1 MNRLHSFATSAVLA
15 TAALSLPSRAS
26 ADQINWSGLSS
37 SGLNWSDVANWD
49 PSMPGS
55 HDVAYFGNL
64 TGTNI
69 AGAVNNVVDA
79 NTALGSVWYTAQA
92 QSGSILFDTTL
103 IPPGITLTLGG
114 LGSSFPAL
122 AVGDVPGQPPLA
134 SGSATNYSTIKGAGS
149 LVLNDSGS
157 LLSVGMR
164 NRATLDLS
172 GLSSVTAN
180 LSQLWVAAS
189 PDNSFNSGVT
199 GVLLLGQT
207 NHITTTPN
215 PNVPGILLGAL
226 TNGSGT
232 ATVLLG
238 YTNTFNTDA
247 LVVGGR
253 RAGFG
258 TALQFGLAASNTT
271 PLSTFT
277 LRGSDGISAAA
288 VFSIGDLSAEPGG
301 FNAIPFSS
309 ASSSSANFSGG
320 NVDILVDSL
329 YVGRS
334 TPATNINNTTTGTG
348 TLIVEN
354 GTVTATKIFMSYKM
368 PSANNTA
375 GNGTMILRSN
385 AVMNVIKDF
394 SFCFRTNG
402 SAFLNAP
409 ILVVSNSAV
418 LNIGG
423 NLTYSNVGGGSAGA
437 ITLGGSGAINM
448 TSGGYVLTPIL
459 SGVGSITGS
468 GNIIVT
474 NGLSINTDSSVG
486 TLNLANNLTL
496 ANPFRLTFNLGA
508 DTTVGGGVNDYLN
521 VANNITFNNN
531 PLNITFGAPLAVG
544 TYKLIGYGGTQ
555 SGSVT
560 WVNPT
565 RSSIGL
571 VQGNGQVAITVTN
584 FTPATLTWKG
594 TNNTTGAWDGT
605 TTNWNNNTDRFF
617 TMDNVIFDDTGAATN
632 VSITSTTN
640 FPENITFNNS
650 VNKYT
655 LSQSSGGAIGGFAA
669 LNKNGTGTLAMGGGG
684 LNNYFTGPV
693 NLNHGTLQIA
703 SFNTGVLGI
712 NDSVNPINIAIGAM
726 LDLNGNS
733 IGTGG
738 TYGRAVNF
746 AGSGVGGIGAIVHN
760 GISSSPPFT
769 TRNVALTGDATIGC
783 TTAGLRLS
791 IIGMTTPYL
800 FTFDLAGHTLTT
812 TGAGNVALGAFTMT
826 NAGSINVNSTTF
838 TLGPSSAG
846 PGIILDGPGTINV
859 GNKTLAFGSTSGAF
873 TTGYVAKAISVTSGA
888 ISIPTQNASP
898 VPLMSPISIAD
909 GGSLSITNL
918 QPLVASGVISGN
930 GSVTKY
936 ASLSGTSSNLI
947 LSAVNTFTGPL
958 EVTAGQLSLVGGGSL
973 ACSLVLVDQPAV
985 FDVTGLAAGYTVP
998 NNQNLTVNGIER
1010 GSLTVGNGGTCSG
1023 FGTNGANMTVAA
1035 GGSIMPGSSLVQGTL
1050 AISNNLTFNGGTAT
1064 FKLNSTTTPGSG
1076 VNDLITVGG
1085 DLSFTG
1091 PTTIHIEPVATLI
1104 TAPYTLFTYTGTLS
1118 GIGNV
1123 TLTSDTR
1130 YTFTLDSTSIPG
1142 SVLVTIS
1149 GTGGNLVWQ
1158 GGAVNAPN
1166 AWDVV
1171 TTSNWLNGAS
1181 LDRFFQGDSV
1191 TFDDTASTT
1200 LVTMAAQVKPASI
1213 TMNPSGTYVFNG
1225 NGSLLAGTLAANSGS
1240 VVIANTN
1247 NNLFN
1252 GQGIQFNGGSVTFN
1266 QPNTASLT
1274 AKLSGSAGSLT
1285 KAGANTLTFTSP
1297 DSSTM
1302 LAAVNIAGGTLRP
1315 TTANALGLGT
1325 VTVAPAATLDLNG
1338 QPANAANVHAS
1349 GVGADGLGAINNRG
1363 FAQTNAI
1370 ISLTLDGNTVLGAA
1384 SNRWD
1389 VAPMDTNGTP
1399 GTLQGNNYSVT
1410 KTGAADIWLRQLSD
1424 TGLGDIDVTAGR
1436 LIFSGSGTK
1445 LGNNSSTITVRTNA
1459 VLGFA
1464 FGVQDA
1470 GKSTLI
1476 APGGQLYSA
1485 GSSNEFDGAMVLS
1498 NGLVKLEPNA
1508 QLTLGGNLSGPAI
1521 LNVQGVLVG
1530 NFGTLT
1536 LSGTNTYTG
1545 STLVND
1551 GELDFGSSN
1560 SIPAGTNI
1568 VLASRVAFNSS
1579 GHPVVGLLSNVV
1591 SPTSVQLLMQTVGSA
1606 GAAQATLQANGGT
1619 WGGPIKITGNDAHC
1633 VANFNSGFEG
1643 LIVAGTVDG
1652 TGFIGNSTGNG
1663 GVKIGG
1669 DSLLVSDVSLGGVGV
1684 RFNNPLQFSGTFSCV
1699 NSGLGGQPGMSK
1711 LVLAASGNSWTN
1723 MFWNRGVI
1731 QFGAD
1736 NALPL
1741 CPITIGTLAAGADH
1755 RVIVDLNGHTGT
1767 LANWTETFLGND
1779 TVWFGNSSTNAD
1791 AVLTY
1796 AGTGTNSWTAYII
1809 DAFDINAAIQKTTSL
1824 RVTTGYLKL
1833 MPFPFGDPDPNSGGA
1848 FPSGPPPYPF
1858 GMTYTG
1864 PTTVTGGTLEVNKY
1878 LGLSP
1883 VTVSGTG
1890 TLRGNGP
1897 IGGTL
1902 NVASGGA
1909 VAPGTNTIG
1918 TLTVSNSVTF
1928 NSGSKA
1934 VFRVNLTNNTD
1945 QLLVQNALTYGGT
1958 LIITNLIA
1966 SKPFTNGTIVKLF
1979 DAATYVA
1986 GPVAVQ
1992 PNSPAPGLTWDTSS
2006 LAVDGTLRVT
2016 TTTAPTLAN
2025 AARLSDGNITFQI
2038 NGAPGQGY
2046 SVRGS
2051 TNIALPLTN
2060 WTILQSGTITA
2071 TPYVFTDLNATN
2083 YPLRFYGVSSP

>member
-1 MNRLHSFATSAVLA
+1 
-15 TAALSLPSRAS
+15 
-26 ADQINWSGLSS
+26 
-37 SGLNWSDVANWD
+37 
-49 PSMPGS
+49 MPGS
-55 HDVAYFGNL
+55 QDLVYFSNL

-69 AGAVNNVVDA
+69 VGAVNNIVDA
-79 NTALGSVWYTAQA
+79 NNALGSAWYTAQA
-92 QSGSILFDTTL
+92 QSGSILFYTTL
-103 IPPGITLTLGG
+103 IPSGVTLTLGG

-122 AVGDVPGQPPLA
+122 AAGDVPGQPPLA
-134 SGSATNYSTIKGAGS
+134 SGSATNYSSIKGAGS
-149 LVLNDSGS
+149 LVVNDSTS
-157 LLSVGMR
+157 LMSVGMR

-172 GLSSVTAN
+172 GLSSVNAN
-180 LSQLWVAAS
+180 VFQLWVGAS
-189 PDNSFNSGVT
+189 PDNSNT
-199 GVLLLGQT
+199 GGATGWLLLGQT
-207 NHITTTPN
+207 NNITTAPN
-215 PNVPGILLGAL
+215 PNAPGILLGAM

-277 LRGSDGISAAA
+277 LRGSDGIRAAA
-288 VFSIGDLSAEPGG
+288 VFSIGDLAAEPGG

-309 ASSSSANFSGG
+309 ASSSSANFAGG

-329 YVGRS
+329 YIGRS
-334 TPATNINNTTTGTG
+334 TPATNISSTATGTG

-354 GTVTATKIFMSYKM
+354 GTVTATNVYISYKLT
-368 PSANNTA
+368 STNNTA
-375 GNGTMILRSN
+375 GNGTLILRSN
-385 AVMNVIKDF
+385 AVMNVVKDF
-394 SFCFRTNG
+394 YLCFRTNG
-402 SAFLNAP
+402 SAFLSQPVLA
-409 ILVVSNSAV
+409 VSNNAV

-423 NLTYSNVGGGSAGA
+423 NLACTNVGGWTPAA
-437 ITLGGSGAINM
+437 ITLRDSGAINM
-448 TSGGYVLTPIL
+448 TGGGTVFTPTL
-459 SGVGSITGS
+459 NGVGSITGS
-468 GNIIVT
+468 GGIVVT
-474 NGLSINTDSSVG
+474 NALSINTDNSVG
-486 TLNLANNLTL
+486 TLNLGNNLTL
-496 ANPFRLTFNLGA
+496 ASPVKLTFNLGA
-508 DTTVGGGVNDYLN
+508 DNTVGGGVNDYLN
-521 VANNITFNNN
+521 VANNVTFNNN
-531 PLNITFGAPLAVG
+531 PLNITFGAPLVVG
-544 TYKLIGYGGTQ
+544 TYKLISYGGTQ

-565 RSSIGL
+565 RSPIGL
-571 VQGNGQVAITVTN
+571 LQGSGQVAIIVTN
-584 FTPATLTWKG
+584 LTPASLTWKG
-594 TNNTTGAWDGT
+594 TNGVTGPWDSS
-605 TTNWNNNTDRFF
+605 TTNWNNNTDKFF
-617 TMDNVIFDDTGAATN
+617 ALDTVLFDDTGAATN
-632 VSITSTTN
+632 LSITGITN
-640 FPENITFNNS
+640 LPASITFNNS

-655 LSQSSGGAIGGFAA
+655 LSQSTGGAIGGFGA
-669 LNKNGTGTLAMGGGG
+669 LNKNGTGVLAMGGGG

-693 NLNHGTLQIA
+693 NLNQGTLQIA

-712 NDSVNPINIAIGAM
+712 NDSVNPINIASGAM

-746 AGSGVGGIGAIVHN
+746 AGSGVGSIGAIVHN
-760 GISSSPPFT
+760 GISASPSLT

-791 IIGMTTPYL
+791 IVGMTTPYL

-873 TTGYVAKAISVTSGA
+873 TTGYVAKAISVINGA
-888 ISIPTQNASP
+888 ISVPTQNATP
-898 VPLMSPISIAD
+898 VSLMSPITIAD

-936 ASLSGTSSNLI
+936 ASASGTSSNLI
-947 LSAVNTFTGPL
+947 MSVANTFTGPL
-958 EVTAGQLSLVGGGSL
+958 EIGAGQLSLVSGGSL
-973 ACSLVLVDQPAV
+973 ATSLILVDQPAV

-998 NNQNLTVNGIER
+998 NNQNLTVIGIER
-1010 GSLTVGNGGTCSG
+1010 GNLTVGNGGTCSG

-1035 GGSIMPGSSLVQGTL
+1035 GGTIAPGSSLVQGTL
-1050 AISNNLTFNGGTAT
+1050 AISNNLTFSGGAAI
-1064 FKLNSTTTPGSG
+1064 FKLNGSTQPGSG
-1076 VNDLITVGG
+1076 VNDLVTVGG

-1091 PTTIHIEPVATLI
+1091 PTTIHIEPVATLS
-1104 TAPYTLFTYTGTLS
+1104 TSPYTLFTYAGTLS

-1123 TLTSDTR
+1123 TVTSDTR
-1130 YTFTLDSTSIPG
+1130 YTFTLDTTSTPG
-1142 SVLVTIS
+1142 SVLATIN
-1149 GTGGNLVWQ
+1149 GTAGSLFWQ
-1158 GGAVNAPN
+1158 GGAVNSPN

-1171 TTSNWLNGAS
+1171 TTSNWLNGVS

-1200 LVTMAAQVKPASI
+1200 LVTMATQVKPASI
-1213 TMNPSGTYVFNG
+1213 TMNPSGTYLFNG
-1225 NGSLLAGTLAANSGS
+1225 NGSLLAGTLAANNGS
-1240 VVIANTN
+1240 LVIANTN

-1252 GQGIQFNGGSVTFN
+1252 GQGIQFNGGAVTFN
-1266 QPNTASLT
+1266 QPNAATLT

-1302 LAAVNIAGGTLRP
+1302 FAAVNVTGGTLRP
-1315 TTANALGLGT
+1315 TTINALGLGT

-1338 QPANAANVHAS
+1338 QLVNSAVVHAS
-1349 GVGADGLGAINNRG
+1349 GTGADGQGAINNRG
-1363 FAQTNAI
+1363 LAQTNAI
-1370 ISLTLDGNTVLGAA
+1370 FSLTLDGNTVLGAA

-1389 VAPMDTNGTP
+1389 VAPLDTNGTP
-1399 GTLQGNNYSVT
+1399 GTLQGNNHNVT

-1424 TGLGDIDVTAGR
+1424 TGLGDLDITAGR
-1436 LIFSGSGTK
+1436 LIFAGQGTK
-1445 LGNNSSTITVRTNA
+1445 LGNNSSSITVRSNA
-1459 VLGFA
+1459 VLGIA

-1485 GSSNEFDGAMVLS
+1485 GSSNEFDGSIVLS

-1521 LNVQGVLVG
+1521 LTVQGVLPG
-1530 NFGTLT
+1530 NFGTVT

-1545 STLVND
+1545 GTVVND
-1551 GELDFGSSN
+1551 GELDFASSN
-1560 SIPAGTNI
+1560 SIPVGTNI
-1568 VLASRVAFNSS
+1568 VLSSRVVYNTS

-1591 SPTSVQLLMQTVGSA
+1591 SPASVQLLMQTVGSA
-1606 GAAQATLQANGGT
+1606 GAAQAYLQGNGGT
-1619 WGGPIKITGNDAHC
+1619 WGGPIKITGNDPHC
-1633 VANFNSGFEG
+1633 VANFNSGLQG
-1643 LIVAGTVDG
+1643 LIVAGAVDG

-1669 DSLLVSDVSLGGVGV
+1669 DSLLVSDVSLGGVGM
-1684 RFNNPLQFSGTFSCV
+1684 RFNNPLQFSGTFQCQ
-1699 NSGLGGQPGMSK
+1699 NTGLGGPPGMSK

-1723 MFWNRGVI
+1723 MFWARGVI

-1736 NALPL
+1736 NVLPL
-1741 CPITIGTLAAGADH
+1741 CPITVGTLVAGADH

-1767 LANWTETFLGND
+1767 LANWAETFLGND
-1779 TVWFGNSSTNAD
+1779 PVWFGNSSTNAN

-1796 AGTGTNSWTAYII
+1796 AGTGTNSWSAYII
-1809 DAFDINAAIQKTTSL
+1809 DAFDTNAAIQMTTSL
-1824 RVTTGYLKL
+1824 RVTAGYLKL
-1833 MPFPFGDPDPNSGGA
+1833 MPFPFGDPDPNSGSV

-1858 GMTYTG
+1858 GMTYSG
-1864 PTTVTGGTLEVNKY
+1864 PTTITGGTFEVNKY
-1878 LGLSP
+1878 LGLSA
-1883 VTVSGTG
+1883 VTVSGSG
-1890 TLRGNGP
+1890 TLRGNGS
-1897 IGGTL
+1897 IGGKV

-1928 NSGSKA
+1928 NAGSKA
-1934 VFRVNLTNNTD
+1934 FFRVNLTNGTD
-1945 QLLVQNALTYGGT
+1945 QLVVQDTLTYGGT
-1958 LIITNLIA
+1958 LIITNLVS
-1966 SKPFTNGTIVKLF
+1966 SKPFTNGTVIKLF

-1992 PNSPAPGLTWDTSS
+1992 PNSPAPGLMWDTSK
-2006 LAVDGTLRVT
+2006 LAEDGTLRVT
-2016 TTTAPTLAN
+2016 TIVAPTLAN
-2025 AARLSDGNITFQI
+2025 TARLPDGNITFQI
-2038 NGAPGQGY
+2038 NGALGQGY
-2046 SVRGS
+2046 SVRGT
-2051 TNIALPLTN
+2051 TNVALPLAT
-2060 WTILQSGTITA
+2060 WTILQSGTITT
-2071 TPYVFTDLNATN
+2071 TPYVFSDLNATN